1 MRAGRLLL
9 KKVAT
14 IGLVAVLTAVIGGGM
29 SINKSGLNQN
39 EAPQP
44 IEPIERPIIEPFQ
57 PFEPKE
63 LTSPETLDDL
73 FAAIAKQV
81 PAFGGMFIDEQ
92 DNLAIYLTDLSPSVV
107 IAVEAAIRD
116 VFGADEHLL
125 QRPMRML
132 QGQYGFLQLKDWY
145 DRMAPEVLALPGVV
159 LTDIDEAKNRL
170 AIGIETLGMQSQ
182 AESLLARLSIPLE
195 AVNIEE
201 TKPVEFELRNHRRPL
216 VGGLQIQINNFIG
229 SFCTL
234 GVIATRGGVQ
244 GFVTNSHCT
253 SIRGGVEGTVYH
265 QPSPRLIITNQN
277 RVGLE
282 VADPTYFTGSPCP
295 SGRRCRYSDS
305 AFVRVP
311 HPSGPSVTVSKGF
324 IARPALGSFTWNGTD
339 RFRITSELLTG
350 NPIVGTAVTKVG
362 RTTGRTSGT
371 VTRACVSINV
381 LNTNITL
388 LCQNEASYSSSP
400 GDSGSPVFQITNS
413 PSTNDVRIIGIHW
426 GSGGAFSSTGT
437 VGVQRSTE
445 LGFIYMCA
453 PGFSC

>member
-14 IGLVAVLTAVIGGGM
+14 IGLVAVLTAVIGGCM

-44 IEPIERPIIEPFQ
+44 IEPIERPIIEPF
-57 PFEPKE
+57 EPKE
-63 LTSPETLDDL
+63 LTSLKTLDDL

-107 IAVEAAIRD
+107 IAAEAAIRD

-125 QRPMRML
+125 QRSMRML
-132 QGQYGFLQLKDWY
+132 QGQYGFLQLKAWY
-145 DRMAPEVLALPGVV
+145 DRMAPKVLALPGVV

-170 AIGIETLGMQSQ
+170 AIGMETLGIQSQ
-182 AESLLARLSIPLE
+182 VESLLARLGIPLE

-201 TKPVEFELRNHRRPL
+201 TKPVEFELRNRRRPL
-216 VGGLQIQINNFIG
+216 VGGLQINFSSWI
-229 SFCTL
+229 CTL
-234 GVIATRGGVQ
+234 GVIAIRQGVQ

-253 SIRGGVEGTVYH
+253 NIQGGVEGTVYH
-265 QPSPRLIITNQN
+265 QPLASGITN

-282 VADPTYFTGSPCP
+282 IADPRYFTGWPCP

-311 HPSGPSVTVSKGF
+311 HPSGPATSVNRGY
-324 IARPALGSFTWNGTD
+324 IARTPYGSYTWDGIS
-339 RFRITSELLTG
+339 RYRITSELLSG
-350 NPIVGTAVTKVG
+350 SPLVGTPVTKVG

-388 LCQNEASYSSSP
+388 LCQNQASYSSSP
-400 GDSGSPVFQITNS
+400 GDSGSPVFRITNS